1 METITQVTVMEITP
15 KEAEMIIKQREIAEK
30 QKLIKEKSQE
40 VCRLVAEIKELGGRV
55 NAHRRGKNR
64 YISTSF
70 GNTLF
75 APEASI
81 FGVKFSI

>member
-55 NAHRRGKNR
+55 DAHRRGKNR

-70 GNTLF
+70 GNALF

>member
-15 KEAEMIIKQREIAEK
+15 KEAEMIMKQREIEEK
-30 QKLIKEKSQE
+30 QKLVKEKSQE
-40 VCRLVAEIKELGGRV
+40 VCRLVAEIKELGGHV
-55 NAHRRGKNR
+55 DAHRRGKNH
-64 YISTSF
+64 YISTGF

-81 FGVKFSI
+81 FGVEFSI